1 MPISNQCA
9 NSQVMV
15 SQKLESPG
23 QSFFFHVITR
33 LDLVTLVTV
42 KNFISCVTMVK
53 TNLNQLHV
61 DDFVAIQIND
71 AIGTI
76 FS

>member
-23 QSFFFHVITR
+23 QSFFFYVITR
-33 LDLVTLVTV
+33 LDFITLVIV

>member
-33 LDLVTLVTV
+33 LDFITLVTV
-42 KNFISCVTMVK
+42 KSFISCVTMVK